1 MKKYLVVLYLMISVT
16 GFCQEWN
23 TDFDIAKSKAA
34 TEKKN
39 ILLLFTG
46 SDWCGRCTELEK
58 KVWQS
63 PEFKAEAEKHWILLR
78 ANFLQKKG
86 VPDPVNVND
95 MNMILTERYNRNGFF
110 PYIVILDKH
119 GRIIGKTGYEK
130 LDTVKEY
137 IQLFI
142 SLEQ

>member
-1 MKKYLVVLYLMISVT
+1 MVSMA
-16 GFCQEWN
+16 GFSQEWN
-23 TDFDIAKSKAA
+23 TDFDTAKNKAA

-46 SDWCGRCTELEK
+46 SDWCERCMELEK
-58 KVWQS
+58 KVWQN
-63 PEFKAEAEKHWILLR
+63 PEFKAEAEKRWILLR

-110 PYIVILDKH
+110 PYIVILDKY
-119 GRIIGKTGYEK
+119 GRVIGKTGYEDF
-130 LDTVKEY
+130 DTVKEY
-137 IQLFI
+137 LDLFK
-142 SLEQ
+142 SLK